1 MLPIKKFMYES
12 QSGVKA
18 RKVLVTEMPV
28 IKGKTY
34 VRGFDL
40 AAMPKELEE
49 KWEKIAPYLN
59 INEQSQITFSD
70 LPEGVD
76 KIDITEGM
84 KYFRIY
90 DKNKVQ
96 IQG

>member
-12 QSGVKA
+12 QSGMRA
-18 RKVLVTEMPV
+18 RNVLVTEMPV
-28 IKGKTY
+28 IKGKSY

-40 AAMPKELEE
+40 AAMPKDLAE
-49 KWEKIAPYLN
+49 KWEKIAPFLN
-59 INEQSQITFSD
+59 LNEQSQITFSD

-76 KIDITEGM
+76 KIDIKEGM

-96 IQG
+96 IVG